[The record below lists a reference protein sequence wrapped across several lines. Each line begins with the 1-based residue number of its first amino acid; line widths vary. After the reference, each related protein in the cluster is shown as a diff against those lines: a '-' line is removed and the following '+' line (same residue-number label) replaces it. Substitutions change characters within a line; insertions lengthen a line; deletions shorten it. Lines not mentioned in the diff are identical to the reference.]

1 MHDDLLGAIASLRAT
16 RRFAPTP
23 VDAVEV
29 DRILEAARWTGS
41 ARNRQPWRVVA
52 VDDPERLEALSRLG
66 AYAQFVR
73 GAPLALLLAIDR
85 ERGGAD
91 AEFDAGRL
99 AQSIML
105 AAHALG
111 LGSCPATV
119 FPSENVAAATA
130 LAGLAAPWGVRTLV
144 AVGHPDPGPPPPGR
158 PAIPRGRMPLAR
170 LRGAGGDPGSWSP
183 FRDEP

>member
-1 MHDDLLGAIASLRAT
+1 MHHDLLGAIASLRAT

-23 VDAVEV
+23 VDAAHV

-52 VDDPERLEALSRLG
+52 VDDPARLEALSRLG

-85 ERGGAD
+85 DRGGAD

-119 FPSENVAAATA
+119 FPWDNVAAATA

-144 AVGHPDPGPPPPGR
+144 AVGHPDAGPPPSGR
-158 PAIPRGRMPLAR
+158 PAIPLGRMPLAR
-170 LRGAGGDPGSWSP
+170 LRGDD
-183 FRDEP
+183 RDR